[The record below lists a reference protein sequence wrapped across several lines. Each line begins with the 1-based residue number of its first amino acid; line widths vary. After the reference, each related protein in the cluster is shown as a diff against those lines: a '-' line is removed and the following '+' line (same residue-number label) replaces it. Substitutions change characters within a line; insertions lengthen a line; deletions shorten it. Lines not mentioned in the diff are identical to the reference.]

1 MGRGGVS
8 NRVHERDMRGTMTPP
23 ISGKNGNRR
32 ERDKDEERQD
42 QMTEREMAC
51 PVCGAPMP
59 DLKGG
64 KASICGVCGFKDSCC
79 Y

>member
-1 MGRGGVS
+1 MPTQQPKSEQTESRDHMDEQTRDQQAAEQERRDS
-8 NRVHERDMRGTMTPP
+8 HEMP
-23 ISGKNGNRR
+23 
-32 ERDKDEERQD
+32 
-42 QMTEREMAC
+42 C

-64 KASICGVCGFKDSCC
+64 KATICPVCGFKDSCC